1 MQGWSPDFIPKLT
14 EDAVALKLVDRV
26 LPIDG
31 AEAMQCSRD
40 LARKE
45 GIIVGITSGGA
56 FAGALRVC
64 HSAPAGAN
72 VLCMLPDTGERYLST
87 PLFADVPV
95 DMTDEELAIAA
106 STPNYRFD
114 STAPAPTAMAAPADA
129 EAGVLLDA
137 IVRDEPVVMFA
148 FEWCEFCWAVR
159 NMFAAYKIACS
170 VIALDAVEYQQ
181 DNRGGRLRAA
191 LGAKISATTI
201 PQVFVAGELVG
212 GCTETLQAVKDGRL
226 QALLARAGVSHDPS
240 VRDDPFGFLPAW
252 RQRQ

>member
-1 MQGWSPDFIPKLT
+1 
-14 EDAVALKLVDRV
+14 
-26 LPIDG
+26 
-31 AEAMQCSRD
+31 
-40 LARKE
+40 
-45 GIIVGITSGGA
+45 
-56 FAGALRVC
+56 
-64 HSAPAGAN
+64 
-72 VLCMLPDTGERYLST
+72 
-87 PLFADVPV
+87 
-95 DMTDEELAIAA
+95 
-106 STPNYRFD
+106 
-114 STAPAPTAMAAPADA
+114 
-129 EAGVLLDA
+129 
-137 IVRDEPVVMFA
+137 MFA